1 MKTFLDTETTG
12 LHPGHIAQLTYILTD
27 DDLQIQKTENLFFK
41 IPEGSMEEG
50 AQEVHKLSEEKLQE
64 LSNGKSFSQNAYR
77 ILKDIRNRELICHN
91 VDFDLN
97 YLKTEFERCGIKYN
111 TPSFCTMNYFTP
123 ICKLPPK
130 PGKDGF
136 KWPRLS
142 ETLDFLK
149 ISNEEVM
156 EKTIDIFGETNG
168 FHDSRFDTTAVL
180 MIYEKYEENWGDGR

>member
-77 ILKDIRNRELICHN
+77 ILNRITSYNVCYTKLLRQGANPEQLNLQVLYSNWQEISTKLELYCQ
-91 VDFDLN
+91 
-97 YLKTEFERCGIKYN
+97 YLHK
-111 TPSFCTMNYFTP
+111 S
-123 ICKLPPK
+123 
-130 PGKDGF
+130 
-136 KWPRLS
+136 S
-142 ETLDFLK
+142 
-149 ISNEEVM
+149 
-156 EKTIDIFGETNG
+156 
-168 FHDSRFDTTAVL
+168 
-180 MIYEKYEENWGDGR
+180 